1 MLVKNILDQK
11 PIGGVLT
18 IKSTNSL
25 MDAAKILSEKRIGA
39 LIVSDSEGSVDGILS
54 ERDIV
59 RELGRSGTACMTE
72 NVASIMTDTV
82 IACHP
87 TDNVMSVM
95 GKMTDGRFRH
105 MPVLDEGK
113 LVGVVSIGDVV
124 KGRIGEIESENSALA
139 DMIAGNA

>member
-1 MLVKNILDQK
+1 
-11 PIGGVLT
+11 
-18 IKSTNSL
+18 
-25 MDAAKILSEKRIGA
+25 
-39 LIVSDSEGSVDGILS
+39 
-54 ERDIV
+54 
-59 RELGRSGTACMTE
+59 MTE

-124 KGRIGEIESENSALA
+124 KGRIGEIESENLALA

>member
-59 RELGRSGTACMTE
+59 RELGRSGTSCMTE

-87 TDNVMSVM
+87 SDNVMSVM